1 MSDWR
6 EITSKEFDDGF
17 GYKVIHDDFEPEY
30 YERGFK
36 IYATQGAAKYIP
48 VDVFI
53 NAEDAEGENHLNE
66 KLKNAVAYVPLY
78 LFAHSNVSVSTEP
91 FNDPFDSGQCG
102 FAVLEQEQG
111 VSWGP
116 EAVETLKLMVKEY
129 DAVLRG
135 HVVAWMVSK
144 RSTCDKCNHT
154 NVDVIDSVGGYIGY
168 NYKDIDSLIE
178 QEIMPAIEHHRNKLK
193 EAEHASTAT
202 AIGND

>member
-1 MSDWR
+1 MTDWR

-17 GYKVIHDDFEPEY
+17 GYKIIHDEFEPEY
-30 YERGFK
+30 YDRGFK

-53 NAEDAEGENHLNE
+53 NAEDAEEENHLNE
-66 KLKNAVAYVPLY
+66 KLKNAVAYAPLY

-91 FNDPFDSGQCG
+91 YSDPWDSGQCG
-102 FAVLEQEQG
+102 FAVLEQEEG
-111 VSWGP
+111 TSWGP
-116 EAVETLKLMVKEY
+116 EAVETLKLMVKQY

-135 HVVAWMVSK
+135 HVVGWTVSK

-154 NVDVIDSVGGYIGY
+154 NVDVIDSCGGYIGY
-168 NYKDIDSLIE
+168 DYKEIDSLIE
-178 QEIMPAIEHHRNKLK
+178 QEVMPIIDHHRNKMK